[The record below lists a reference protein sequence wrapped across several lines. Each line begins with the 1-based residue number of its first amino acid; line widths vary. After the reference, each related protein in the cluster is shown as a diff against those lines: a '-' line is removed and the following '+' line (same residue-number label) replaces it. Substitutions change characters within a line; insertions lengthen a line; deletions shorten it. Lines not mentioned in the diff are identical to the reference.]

1 MEGIGKQFP
10 LVTALAEVSL
20 CVSAGE
26 VHALLGEN
34 GAGKSTLMNLLCGLL
49 KPDRGQILLD
59 GRPVTIGSPKQAA
72 DLGIGMVHQH
82 LSLVGT
88 LTAAENVLLPRL
100 PFVVSQKRLLAEFEQ
115 LRNRFGMTV
124 DGRAIVAEL
133 PLPQQQQVELLR
145 ALASEPKLL
154 ILDEPTAVLTAS
166 EAARLSQSLRQHVGG
181 GGAVIYISHKL
192 DQVLAVADRVT
203 VLRRGRV
210 VGAGLSTENLRP
222 EQLAALMIG
231 EPLESPPVRSA
242 ECTTAPEADSQPT
255 PPAALPVPAE
265 EVLRIDSLHVDSDR
279 GQSVIR
285 GLSLRISAGEIF
297 GIAGM
302 GGSGQHE
309 LCEALLGTRPVVS
322 GTLHCGGAEI
332 THLSTAERRKLG
344 LGMVPEDR
352 LLDGVASHL
361 SVAEN
366 FALNVNHRPTGW
378 LGSAAFL
385 PFARRL
391 MKLMGF
397 QEATLSEPIWT
408 LSGGNIQK
416 VILARELSTP
426 KLRLLIASYPCRGLD
441 VGAMQTVHRL
451 LRECARRGAAVLLLS
466 EEIDELLSLT
476 DRLAVLVNGTLHGE
490 AASATADRAAIGLL
504 LGGVVGG
511 VVGVAPSDSSAQES
525 A

>member
-1 MEGIGKQFP
+1 MEGIGKQFS

-20 CVSAGE
+20 RVSAGE

-49 KPDRGQILLD
+49 KPDHGQIILD
-59 GRPVTIGSPKQAA
+59 GKPVTIGSPKQAA
-72 DLGIGMVHQH
+72 ELGIGMVHQH

-124 DGRAIVAEL
+124 DGRAVVAEL

-145 ALASEPKLL
+145 VLATEPKLL

-210 VGAGLSTENLRP
+210 VGAGLPTENLRP

-231 EPLESPPVRSA
+231 EPLESPFGRSA
-242 ECTTAPEADSQPT
+242 ECATKPEADSQPT
-255 PPAALPVPAE
+255 PSALPRRAE
-265 EVLRIDSLHVDSDR
+265 EVLRIDKLHVDSDR

-302 GGSGQHE
+302 GGSGQRE

-332 THLSTAERRKLG
+332 TNLSTAERRKLG

-352 LLDGVASHL
+352 LLDGVARHL

-366 FALNVNHRPTGW
+366 FALNVNYRPAGW
-378 LGSAAFL
+378 LRSAVFL
-385 PFARRL
+385 PFARTL
-391 MKLMGF
+391 MELMGF
-397 QEATLSEPIWT
+397 QQATLAEPIWT

-441 VGAMQTVHRL
+441 VGAIQTVHRL
-451 LRECARRGAAVLLLS
+451 LRECAQGGAAVLLLS
-466 EEIDELLSLT
+466 EEIDELLSLA
-476 DRLAVLVNGTLHGE
+476 DRLAVLVNGILRGE
-490 AASATADRAAIGLL
+490 CVRATADRAEIGLL

-511 VVGVAPSDSSAQES
+511 VGGVARPNSSVKES